1 MKMIYKAQEPFREKV
16 VIATK
21 FGWNIRDGKVM
32 GLDSS
37 ATAIRKA
44 VVGSLQRLRTD
55 HIDLYYQ
62 HRVDT
67 NIPIEEVA
75 ETMKELKQ
83 EGKILH

>member
-1 MKMIYKAQEPFREKV
+1 MKMIYEAQEPFREKV

-32 GLDSS
+32 GLDRS
-37 ATAIRKA
+37 AAAIRKA
-44 VVGSLQRLRTD
+44 VVGSQQRLRTD